1 MIEFTFNF
9 LALFKHMRQFLL
21 YIYRNIKRFFPAKLN
36 FLIWDVYLSW
46 LKKKSYSQY
55 GEDLIIDS
63 FFQNHVNLIKGNYL
77 DIGCYHPVGISNTY
91 LLHKKGWH
99 GVVVDIDDYKL
110 NLFKKRRGSSVEVL
124 KGAISSQDSES
135 RVPIYKFNQ
144 PFSPYDTLSEEIA
157 KMRSK
162 AINIEY
168 TTEMVNQISIN
179 SLLNKQ
185 HFDLI
190 NIDVEGLDE
199 LIVNSIDFKKFQPTM
214 IVYESFDP
222 FLNSKTKELLNENG
236 YTPLFISGGSIGYV
250 KK

>member
-1 MIEFTFNF
+1 M
-9 LALFKHMRQFLL
+9 KQFLL
-21 YIYRNIKRFFPAKLN
+21 YIYRFIKKFLPAKFN
-36 FLIWDVYLSW
+36 TLIWDIYLSL
-46 LKKKSYSQY
+46 LKHKSYSQY

-63 FFQNHVNLIKGNYL
+63 FFQHHVPIKNGNYL
-77 DIGCYHPVGISNTY
+77 DIGCYHPIGISNTY
-91 LLHKKGWH
+91 VLHKRGWQ
-99 GVVVDIDDYKL
+99 GLVIDIDDYKL
-110 NLFKKRRGSSVEVL
+110 ELFKRRRGKNVEAL
-124 KGAISSQDSES
+124 KGAISSEDSVS
-135 RVPIYKFNQ
+135 KVPIYKFNQ

-168 TTEMVNQISIN
+168 TTEEVNQISIN
-179 SLLNKQ
+179 SLLHKK

-222 FLNSKTKELLNENG
+222 FSSSKTKELLNDNG
-236 YTPLFISGGSIGYV
+236 YTLLFISGGSIGYI

>member
-1 MIEFTFNF
+1 MKQI
-9 LALFKHMRQFLL
+9 LL
-21 YIYRNIKRFFPAKLN
+21 YIYRLIKKFLPTKFN
-36 FLIWDVYLSW
+36 TLIWDIYLS
-46 LKKKSYSQY
+46 LLQHKSYSQY

-63 FFQNHVNLIKGNYL
+63 FFQHHLPIKNGNYL

-91 LLHKKGWH
+91 VLHKRGWQ
-99 GVVVDIDDYKL
+99 GLVVDIDDYKL
-110 NLFKKRRGSSVEVL
+110 ELFKRRRGENVEVL
-124 KGAISSQDSES
+124 KGAISSEDSS
-135 RVPIYKFNQ
+135 SKVPIYKFNQ
-144 PFSPYDTLSEEIA
+144 PFSPYDTLSEDIA

-168 TTEMVNQISIN
+168 TTEEVNQISIN
-179 SLLNKQ
+179 SLLNKK

-222 FLNSKTKELLNENG
+222 LSSSKTKELLNENG
-236 YTPLFISGGSIGYV
+236 YVLLFISGGSIGYV

>member
-1 MIEFTFNF
+1 M
-9 LALFKHMRQFLL
+9 KQFLL
-21 YIYRNIKRFFPAKLN
+21 YIYRFIKKFLPAKFN
-36 FLIWDVYLSW
+36 TLIWDIYLSL
-46 LKKKSYSQY
+46 LKHKSYSQY

-63 FFQNHVNLIKGNYL
+63 FFQHHVPIKNGNYL
-77 DIGCYHPVGISNTY
+77 DIGCYHPIGISNTY
-91 LLHKKGWH
+91 VLHKRGWQ
-99 GVVVDIDDYKL
+99 GLVIDIDDYKL
-110 NLFKKRRGSSVEVL
+110 ELFKRRRGKNVEAL
-124 KGAISSQDSES
+124 KGAISSEDSVS
-135 RVPIYKFNQ
+135 KVPIYKFNQ

-168 TTEMVNQISIN
+168 ITEEVNQISIN
-179 SLLNKQ
+179 SLLHKK

-222 FLNSKTKELLNENG
+222 FSSSKTKELLNDNG
-236 YTPLFISGGSIGYV
+236 YTLLFISGGSIGYI

>member
-1 MIEFTFNF
+1 M
-9 LALFKHMRQFLL
+9 KQFLL
-21 YIYRNIKRFFPAKLN
+21 YIYRFIKKFLPAKFN
-36 FLIWDVYLSW
+36 TLIWDIYLSF
-46 LKKKSYSQY
+46 LKHKSYSQY

-63 FFQNHVNLIKGNYL
+63 FFKHHAPIKSGNYL

-91 LLHKKGWH
+91 LLHRRGWQ
-99 GVVVDIDDYKL
+99 GLVVDIDDYKL
-110 NLFKKRRGSSVEVL
+110 ELFKRRRGRNIEVL
-124 KGAISSQDSES
+124 KGAISSEDSLS
-135 RVPIYKFNQ
+135 KVPIYKFNQ

-168 TTEMVNQISIN
+168 TTEEVNQISIN
-179 SLLNKQ
+179 SLLHKK

-222 FLNSKTKELLNENG
+222 FSSSKTKELLNDNG
-236 YTPLFISGGSIGYV
+236 YTLLFISGGSIGYI

>member
-1 MIEFTFNF
+1 M
-9 LALFKHMRQFLL
+9 KQFLL
-21 YIYRNIKRFFPAKLN
+21 YIYRFIKKFLPAKFN
-36 FLIWDVYLSW
+36 TLIWDVYLSL
-46 LKKKSYSQY
+46 LKHKSYSQY

-63 FFQNHVNLIKGNYL
+63 FFQHHVPIKNGNYL

-91 LLHKKGWH
+91 VLHKRGWQ
-99 GVVVDIDDYKL
+99 GLVVDIDDYKL
-110 NLFKKRRGSSVEVL
+110 ELFKRRRGKNVELL
-124 KGAISSQDSES
+124 KGAISSEDSVS
-135 RVPIYKFNQ
+135 KVPIYKFNQ
-144 PFSPYDTLSEEIA
+144 PFSPYDTLSEDIA

-168 TTEMVNQISIN
+168 TTEEVNQISIN
-179 SLLNKQ
+179 SLLHKK

-222 FLNSKTKELLNENG
+222 FSSSKTKELLNDNG
-236 YTPLFISGGSIGYV
+236 YTLLFISGGSIGYI

>member
-1 MIEFTFNF
+1 MKI
-9 LALFKHMRQFLL
+9 FLL
-21 YIYRNIKRFFPAKLN
+21 YIYRNIKKFFPAKLN
-36 FLIWDVYLSW
+36 SLIWDFYLSL
-46 LKKKSYSQY
+46 LKKTSYSQY

-63 FFQNHVNLIKGNYL
+63 FFKSNANLIKGNYL

-110 NLFKKRRGSSVEVL
+110 NLFKKRRGKSVEVI

-135 RVPIYKFNQ
+135 KVPIYKFNQ

-162 AINIEY
+162 AINVKY
-168 TTEMVNQISIN
+168 TTEKVNQISIN
-179 SLLNKQ
+179 SLLNNQ

-199 LIVNSIDFKKFQPTM
+199 LIVNSIDFNIHKPTM
-214 IVYESFDP
+214 IIYESFDP
-222 FLNSKTKELLNENG
+222 FSSSKTKDLLNENG
-236 YTPLFISGGSIGYV
+236 YTLLFISGGSIGYV

>member
-1 MIEFTFNF
+1 M
-9 LALFKHMRQFLL
+9 KQFLL
-21 YIYRNIKRFFPAKLN
+21 YIYRFIKKFLPAKFN
-36 FLIWDVYLSW
+36 TLIWDIYLSL
-46 LKKKSYSQY
+46 LKHKSYSQY

-63 FFQNHVNLIKGNYL
+63 FFQHHVPIKNGNYL
-77 DIGCYHPVGISNTY
+77 DIGCYHPIGISNTY
-91 LLHKKGWH
+91 VLHKRGWQ
-99 GVVVDIDDYKL
+99 GLVIDIDDYKL
-110 NLFKKRRGSSVEVL
+110 ELFKRRRGKNVEAL
-124 KGAISSQDSES
+124 KGAISSEDSVS
-135 RVPIYKFNQ
+135 KVPIYKFNQ

-168 TTEMVNQISIN
+168 TTEEVNQISIN
-179 SLLNKQ
+179 SLLHKK

>member
-1 MIEFTFNF
+1 M
-9 LALFKHMRQFLL
+9 KQFLL
-21 YIYRNIKRFFPAKLN
+21 YIYRFIKKFLPAKFN
-36 FLIWDVYLSW
+36 TLIWDIYLS
-46 LKKKSYSQY
+46 LLRHKSYSQY

-63 FFQNHVNLIKGNYL
+63 FFQHHVPIKNGNYL
-77 DIGCYHPVGISNTY
+77 DIGCYHPIGISNTY
-91 LLHKKGWH
+91 VLHKRGWQ
-99 GVVVDIDDYKL
+99 GLVVDIDDYKL
-110 NLFKKRRGSSVEVL
+110 ELFKRRRGKNVEAL
-124 KGAISSQDSES
+124 KGAISSEDSVS
-135 RVPIYKFNQ
+135 KVPIYKFNQ

-168 TTEMVNQISIN
+168 TTEEVNQISIN
-179 SLLNKQ
+179 SLLHKK

-222 FLNSKTKELLNENG
+222 FSSSKTKELLNDNG
-236 YTPLFISGGSIGYV
+236 YTLLFISGGSIGYI